1 MMHFK
6 VSQPIP
12 NCLLLSFDKQKH
24 LALTFCRVQEFY
36 ESPKKELNGKYFSFD
51 EFVDIIMDDEGY
63 IDYFNF
69 WAGFNIP
76 GNVFEKWK
84 EIIGDKPLSDYE
96 CDLWSIINFSNID
109 KNNYYIIGAL
119 KKDKDVI
126 EHEIAHALYYM
137 NADYKSEMDM
147 LTESFLKENK
157 KEFNKFV
164 KELKKLGYCEYVTN
178 DEIQAYMAS
187 STKNELVDDF
197 KLNYDDLNTLIK
209 KYNKVLRKYNIIE
222 NSN

>member
-1 MMHFK
+1 MHFK

-69 WAGFNIP
+69 WSGFNIP

-84 EIIGDKPLSDYE
+84 EIIGDNPLSDYE

>member
-1 MMHFK
+1 MR
-6 VSQPIP
+6 
-12 NCLLLSFDKQKH
+12 
-24 LALTFCRVQEFY
+24 A
-36 ESPKKELNGKYFSFD
+36 
-51 EFVDIIMDDEGY
+51 
-63 IDYFNF
+63 
-69 WAGFNIP
+69 
-76 GNVFEKWK
+76 
-84 EIIGDKPLSDYE
+84 
-96 CDLWSIINFSNID
+96 
-109 KNNYYIIGAL
+109 
-119 KKDKDVI
+119 
-126 EHEIAHALYYM
+126 
-137 NADYKSEMDM
+137 
-147 LTESFLKENK
+147 FLKENK

>member
-36 ESPKKELNGKYFSFD
+36 ESPKKELNGKYFSFN

-69 WAGFNIP
+69 WTGFNIP

-126 EHEIAHALYYM
+126 KHEIAHALYYM

>member
-1 MMHFK
+1 MHFK

-36 ESPKKELNGKYFSFD
+36 ESPKKELNGKYFSFN

-69 WAGFNIP
+69 WTGFNIP

-126 EHEIAHALYYM
+126 KHEIAHALYYM

>member
-1 MMHFK
+1 MHFK

>member
-69 WAGFNIP
+69 WSGFNIP

-84 EIIGDKPLSDYE
+84 EIIGDNPLSDYE